1 MKTPCLLAGLLGLIL
16 AAPLRAADAAPDGA
30 REAWELLAGYKPEQA
45 LHAFRALT
53 GGDPRRNQLGE
64 AMALLAQPIPVPDRV
79 ARGRALLEQVA
90 AGPDDDLALAAR
102 FYLGRVAEFQA
113 DPVDPRAAAQL
124 FERLIAGHPASRW
137 AQAAIARL
145 AILQLY
151 TAAGPAAPAARV
163 DEAEK
168 LVAAAREPQAI
179 ADLHLVIADAVFH
192 YRLPDARA
200 LPHLLAAERTAVLD
214 PTTRADVLVQI
225 GELARL
231 GGDRAL
237 AEKFYRTFLQEYPRD
252 ARQYPVKQQLAGLAH
267 LSP

>member
-1 MKTPCLLAGLLGLIL
+1 MSRRAASLGLLLVL
-16 AAPLRAADAAPDGA
+16 AARAAGAPDA
-30 REAWELLAGYKPEQA
+30 DRAAWELIGAYKPEQA
-45 LHAFRALT
+45 LKEFQASA
-53 GGDPRRNQLGE
+53 GGDQRRHQLGE

-79 ARGRALLEQVA
+79 ARGRALLEAVA
-90 AGPDDDLALAAR
+90 AGDDDLALAAR

-113 DPVDPRAAAQL
+113 EPPDPRAAAL
-124 FERLIAGHPASRW
+124 RFERLIAEHPDSRW
-137 AQAAIARL
+137 AQAALSRL
-145 AILQLY
+145 AILWLY
-151 TAAGPAAPAARV
+151 TAAGPATPAARV
-163 DEAEK
+163 DEAER
-168 LVAAAREPQAI
+168 LAAAARQPQAI

-214 PTTRADVLVQI
+214 PATRADVLVQI

-252 ARQYPVKQQLAGLAH
+252 ARQYPIRQQLAGLAKAAR
-267 LSP
+267 